1 MAIQKKFTDLSGV
14 EHKDAYFRV
23 NGIFIHREGSER
35 VEIGMAA
42 YVSKAASDVRKQPL
56 QGSTFGVTVTDAE
69 WSALKGVDEA
79 SKCYNFVK
87 SRKPKMKRDDKGK
100 ETDEVEQG
108 DVDLRGGKDV

>member
-1 MAIQKKFTDLSGV
+1 MAIQKTFTDVSGA

-23 NGIFIHREGSER
+23 NGIFIHREGNER

-42 YVSKAASDVRKQPL
+42 YVNKAASDARKQPL
-56 QGSTFGVTVTDAE
+56 RGSTFGVTVASDE
-69 WSALKGVDEA
+69 WSALKGADEVA
-79 SKCYNFVK
+79 KCYNFVK

-100 ETDEVEQG
+100 ETDEIEQG